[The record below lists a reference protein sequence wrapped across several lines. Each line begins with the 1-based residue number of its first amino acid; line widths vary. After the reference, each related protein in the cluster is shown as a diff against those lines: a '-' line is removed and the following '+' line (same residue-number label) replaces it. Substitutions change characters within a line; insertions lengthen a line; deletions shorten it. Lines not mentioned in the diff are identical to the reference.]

1 MTTINNTDDYCLGV
15 DFGTLS
21 VRASVVRVRD
31 GYEVASSV
39 VVYPQGVIESGLPGT
54 GICLKK
60 DSALQDAEDYL
71 AALFRVV
78 PGVIKDSGVDSHRIV
93 ALGMDFTSCTVLPTT
108 QDGTPLS
115 SLPQYRSN
123 PHAWVKLWKHH
134 AAQPEADHIN
144 EVARRR
150 GEMFLD
156 IYGGKYSSEWFFSKA
171 LETLREAPEVYNAA
185 WTFIEAG
192 DWITWQLTGSQSR
205 CISAAGF
212 KSMVVHPTDDGQWTF
227 PSEDFFHAL
236 HPEMRGIVREKN
248 LDQTFL
254 PLGARA
260 GGLSREMAERLG
272 LCEGIPIAAANID
285 AHVAVPACGVSQPG
299 QLVMIM
305 GTSTCHLMVSQE
317 KKMVQGMCGV
327 VRDGVLPGYWGYEA
341 GQSGVG
347 DCFAWFIQHACPAYL
362 LSQAEDAGMTLYEL
376 LEQQASSLEV
386 GESGLIALDW
396 WGGNRSVLVD
406 SDLTGLIVGLS
417 TASRPHE
424 IYRALMEATAFGTL
438 RIIEAFVSSGVAIHQ
453 LIACGGL
460 AKKNPLLMQIYAD
473 VTGLPIWIAAS
484 EQTCALGA
492 AMYGALAAGC
502 FNSIQEAS
510 AAMARCEDNHY
521 IPSDK
526 NHLRYQSLYRMYKE
540 LHDYFGNP
548 PASILKSLKSW
559 RRLEAPESG
568 S

>member
-21 VRASVVRVRD
+21 VRASIVRVRD
-31 GYEVASSV
+31 GYEVATSV
-39 VVYPQGVIESGLPGT
+39 MDYPHGVIESELPET
-54 GICLKK
+54 RISLKK
-60 DSALQDAEDYL
+60 DSALQDADDYL
-71 AALFRVV
+71 ISLSRVV
-78 PGVIKDSGVDSHRIV
+78 PEVVRASIVDRNRIV
-93 ALGMDFTSCTVLPTT
+93 GIGIDFTSCTMLPTT
-108 QDGTPLS
+108 HDGTPLS
-115 SLPQYRSN
+115 SLPEYRAN

-150 GEMFLD
+150 GEIFLD

-171 LETLREAPEVYNAA
+171 LETLREAPEVYEAA

-192 DWITWQLTGSQSR
+192 DWITWMLTGSQSR

-212 KSMVVHPTDDGQWTF
+212 KSMVVYPMDSGEWTF
-227 PSEDFFHAL
+227 PGEEFFHEL
-236 HPEMRGIVREKN
+236 HPAMRGIVAEKN
-248 LDQTFL
+248 LDHTYL
-254 PLGARA
+254 PLGTKA
-260 GGLSREMAERLG
+260 GELSEEMAGRLG
-272 LCEGIPIAAANID
+272 LRKGIPVAAANID
-285 AHVAVPACGVSQPG
+285 AHVAVPACGVSRPG

-305 GTSTCHLMVSQE
+305 GTSTCHLMVSQDRRI
-317 KKMVQGMCGV
+317 VQGMCGV

-347 DCFAWFIQHACPAYL
+347 DCFAWFVQHACPGYL
-362 LSQAEDAGMTLYEL
+362 FKQAEMTNRTIYEL
-376 LEQQASSLEV
+376 LEHQASSLQV

-406 SDLTGLIVGLS
+406 SDLTGMILGLS

-424 IYRALMEATAFGTL
+424 VYRALMEATAFGTL

-460 AKKNPLLMQIYAD
+460 AKKNPLLMQIYSD
-473 VTGLPIWIAAS
+473 VTGLPISIAAS
-484 EQTCALGA
+484 EQTCALGS

-502 FNSIQEAS
+502 FTSIDDAS
-510 AAMARCEDNHY
+510 SAMARCEAHPFTPSARNHE
-521 IPSDK
+521 K
-526 NHLRYQSLYRMYKE
+526 YQSIYSLYKE

-548 PASILKSLKSW
+548 PASILKSLKSR
-559 RRLEAPESG
+559 RRLE
-568 S
+568 